1 MSDDT
6 KLIHDLRNCLS
17 PILMQAQLLSH
28 YAETAG
34 SETEAIRKSVEVIE
48 RSVKDMVS
56 LLAHK

>member
-1 MSDDT
+1 
-6 KLIHDLRNCLS
+6 
-17 PILMQAQLLSH
+17 MQAQLLSH